1 MTTRF
6 TRSAFALSGIFALSL
21 SMASPIAFAQEVD
34 GEQPGPAAATA
45 PVSVIDAS
53 KPGSITIHKFLF
65 DNPTLPGTGEVAAP
79 PAGATPL
86 GGVKFK
92 IETVKLAQP
101 LNTPDGFAAARK
113 LTADTAPVDTAPGK
127 SWEVKTLDTG
137 EAKQDLPV
145 GVYKVTELPVTDASS
160 ITGLAKDK
168 QLTAAAPFLVF
179 VPMTNAARTGWNY
192 DVNVYPKNSE
202 TGATKEVSD
211 AGKNVGDELTYT
223 ITGDIPVPG
232 KGGKITKFVVTDE
245 LDSTKFAPA
254 PTVAVSGKDINVD
267 LTPDVDY
274 KVEVVGTKVTVT
286 FLKSGLAKLAKAKSD
301 AIASTAPTA
310 VNPQVVVTINA
321 KVLPLDTNLP
331 SVPNTATVVS
341 NNGSTETDTTTPT
354 NEVVS
359 YFGKVRVNKV
369 GEGDTPLD
377 GAKFQLYTCGGTAEQ
392 PVLDGGPLTVNN
404 KSEWVTAD
412 GGTLV
417 IDSLHVTDFA
427 DNKEVSA
434 PEKTYCLVETEAPA
448 GYELLTQP
456 FKFELKRADLV
467 GDPKADGEPVMNTKT
482 LQVTNVKSTTPNLPL
497 TGGPG
502 IVALVLA
509 GLTLI
514 GGGAWY
520 GLRSTR
526 KA

>member
-21 SMASPIAFAQEVD
+21 SMASPVAFAQEAR
-34 GEQPGPAAATA
+34 GEEPGPAAAAA
-45 PVSVIDAS
+45 PVSVIDAN
-53 KPGSITIHKFLF
+53 KTGSINIHKFLF
-65 DNPTLPGTGEVAAP
+65 DNPTTPGTGEETAAP
-79 PAGATPL
+79 VGAKPL

-92 IETVKLAQP
+92 IEEVTLEKP

-113 LTADTAPVDTAPGK
+113 LTADSAPVTAGK
-127 SWEVKTLDTG
+127 SWEVTTTADGSVSQAGLK
-137 EAKQDLPV
+137 V
-145 GVYKVTELPVTDASS
+145 GVYKVTELPVTDASAV
-160 ITGLAKDK
+160 TGLEKGK

-179 VPMTNAARTGWNY
+179 IPMTDSTHTKWNY
-192 DVNVYPKNSE
+192 DVHVYPKNSE

-286 FLKSGLAKLAKAKSD
+286 FLDSGLAKLAKAKSE

-321 KVLPLDTNLP
+321 KVLPLGTNLP

-502 IVALVLA
+502 IIALVLA

>member
-34 GEQPGPAAATA
+34 GEQPGPAAAAA
-45 PVSVIDAS
+45 PASVIDAS
-53 KPGSITIHKFLF
+53 KTGSITIHKFLF
-65 DNPTLPGTGEVAAP
+65 DNPTTPGTGEVAEP

-92 IETVKLAQP
+92 IEAVKLDQP
-101 LNTPDGFAAARK
+101 LNTPTGFAAARK
-113 LTADTAPVDTAPGK
+113 LTADTATVDTAPGK
-127 SWEVKTLDTG
+127 SWEVTTSGTG
-137 EAKQDLPV
+137 EAKQALPV

-211 AGKNVGDELTYT
+211 AGKNVGDEVTYT

-232 KGGKITKFVVTDE
+232 KNGSITKFEVKDS
-245 LDSTKFAPA
+245 LDPTKFAA
-254 PTVAVSGKDINVD
+254 NPTVKVSGKDINAV
-267 LTPDVDY
+267 LTQDTDY
-274 KVEVVGTKVTVT
+274 KTTVTGTDVKVEFTPSGLKILADAKNEAIKATGTKT
-286 FLKSGLAKLAKAKSD
+286 
-301 AIASTAPTA
+301 
-310 VNPQVVVTINA
+310 NPQVVVEITA
-321 KVLPLDTNLP
+321 KVLPVEGNQP
-331 SVPNTATVVS
+331 EVRNTGTVVS
-341 NNGSTETDTTTPT
+341 NNGSTETDTETPT
-354 NEVVS
+354 NEVVT
-359 YFGKVRVNKV
+359 YFGKVRINKV
-369 GEGDTPLD
+369 DDENKKLD
-377 GAKFQLYTCGGTAEQ
+377 GAKFQVYTCSGTDEA
-392 PVLDGGPLTVNN
+392 PVLDSAPLKVNE
-404 KSEWVTAD
+404 KTEWVTV
-412 GGTLV
+412 GGTVV
-417 IDSLHVTDFA
+417 IDGLHVTDFA
-427 DNKEVSA
+427 DNKEVPT
-434 PEKTYCLVETEAPA
+434 PEKTYCLVETEAPV
-448 GYELLTQP
+448 GYELLTKP
-456 FKFELKRADLV
+456 VKFDLKRADLA
-467 GDPKADGEPVMNTKT
+467 ADEGAEGEPILNVKA